1 LNTTICPVAHRQEL
15 QLKIKKVA
23 YGGKGIGYYNDYL
36 IFVNNVLPGDVIRAK
51 IMKRKPNYAE
61 AQLLE
66 IVESSPMRQ
75 KADCPYFRWCGGCTW
90 QDIAYPGQIELKR
103 EHVIECIRHIAQLD
117 NIPVMKTLPSA
128 EIWGYRN
135 KMEFSFSNR
144 RWLLPAELTNE
155 NMDRS
160 FALGLHLAGTHNKII
175 DIDNCLL
182 QSKAANDVLQL
193 VDQYCRKN
201 RLEPYDIRSH
211 TGYLRFLVIRESRYD
226 RSIMV
231 NIVTSEDNPEQ
242 LMPLANMLS
251 AKNANIIAVVNN
263 IHSGKAQI
271 ALGEK
276 EIILTGRSYLLEKL
290 MDMYFRISA
299 NSFFQTNTRQ
309 AVQLYKM
316 VLDFTRIK
324 ATDIVW
330 DFYCGTGTISL
341 FLAREAKYVYGFE
354 WAESAVLDAR
364 TNAAINKISNVTFIT
379 GDLLKNIGT
388 VKHHPDIIVIDPPRS
403 GIHPKVCNY
412 INQSGI
418 ERIVYVSCNPAT
430 LARDIKIMKE
440 KYTLIKIQPIDM
452 FPHTYHIESVAL
464 LVRMDSNGKYSKNG
478 GVKKGREI
486 Q

>member
-1 LNTTICPVAHRQEL
+1 LNTTICPVTHRQEL

-23 YGGKGIGYYNDYL
+23 YGGKGIAYYNDYL
-36 IFVNNVLPGDVIRAK
+36 IFVNNVLPGDVIRAI

-66 IVESSPMRQ
+66 IVKSSPMRQ

-103 EHVIECIRHIAQLD
+103 EHVIECIKHIAQLD
-117 NIPVMKTLPSA
+117 NIPVMKTLPST

-155 NMDRS
+155 NIDRS

-182 QSKAANDVLQL
+182 QSQSANDVLQL
-193 VDQYCRKN
+193 VNQYCRKN

-211 TGYLRFLVIRESRYD
+211 AGYLRFLVIRESRYD
-226 RSIMV
+226 SSIMV

-242 LMPLANMLS
+242 ILPLANMLT
-251 AKNANIIAVVNN
+251 AKNVNIIAVVNN

-271 ALGEK
+271 ATGEK
-276 EIILTGRSYLLEKL
+276 EIILTGQSYLLERL
-290 MDMYFRISA
+290 MDMYFTISA
-299 NSFFQTNTRQ
+299 NSFFQTNTLQ

-316 VLDFTRIK
+316 VLDFARIK

-341 FLAREAKYVYGFE
+341 FLARRAKYVYGFE

-364 TNAAINKISNVTFIT
+364 KNAEINKITNVTFIT
-379 GDLLKNIGT
+379 GDLLKNIAT
-388 VKHHPDIIVIDPPRS
+388 VEHHPDIIVIDPPRS
-403 GIHPKVCNY
+403 GIHPKVCNF
-412 INQSGI
+412 INQSGVK
-418 ERIVYVSCNPAT
+418 RIVYVSCNPAT

-440 KYTLIKIQPIDM
+440 KYKLIKIQPIDM

-478 GVKKGREI
+478 SVKKGRGI
-486 Q
+486 K